1 MLPAYVVNTMF
12 AEATTQ
18 FETATPTTNTTPDPQ
33 PTPENN
39 TTHTWGV
46 WNVTNPNDEY
56 SVIEGLSEEE
66 AKDLA
71 QTLTDNPEKVY
82 IDPETGVEH
91 DGIFEARESYNDTDT
106 VQTPLQRP
114 NKDTL
119 FSR

>member
-1 MLPAYVVNTMF
+1 MF
-12 AEATTQ
+12 AE
-18 FETATPTTNTTPDPQ
+18 TATSTLEMAANNTTNTSPH

-39 TTHTWGV
+39 TVNTWGV

-66 AKDLA
+66 AKSLA
-71 QTLTDNPEKVY
+71 QTLSDDPEKVY

-91 DGIFEARESYNDTDT
+91 DGIFEARESYNNTET

-114 NKDTL
+114 NKGTK
-119 FSR
+119 FPQ